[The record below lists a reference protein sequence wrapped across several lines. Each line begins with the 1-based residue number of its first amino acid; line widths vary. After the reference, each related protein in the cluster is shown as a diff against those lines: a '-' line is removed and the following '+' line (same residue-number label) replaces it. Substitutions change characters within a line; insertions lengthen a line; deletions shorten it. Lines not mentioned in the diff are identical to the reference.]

1 MDLEGLRINMNLDLD
16 GRVALVTGGARGIGK
31 SIAFALARHHTHVAL
46 VDVDEDSGHRSA
58 GELRDLGVQST
69 FQRCDVT
76 RADEVKNVID
86 ACRSEL
92 GGLDIL
98 VNNAGITRDG
108 LLLRAKED
116 DWQRVLDV
124 NLTGAFHFT
133 QASARY
139 LMKVDRGRVINIA
152 SVVGIMGNAGQSNYA
167 ASKGGLIAFTKAVA
181 RELAPRGVTVNAVAP
196 GFIETEM
203 TAGLDEKARQ
213 AMLQTI
219 PAGRYGSPDD
229 VANGVLF
236 LASDLASYITG
247 HVLVVSGGM
256 AM

>member
-1 MDLEGLRINMNLDLD
+1 MNLDLD

-31 SIAFALARHHTHVAL
+31 SIALTLARHHAHVAL
-46 VDVDEDSGHRSA
+46 VDVDDDSGQRSA
-58 GELRDLGVQST
+58 GELRELGIQST
-69 FQRCDVT
+69 FLRCDVT
-76 RADEVKNVID
+76 RADEVKDVID
-86 ACRSEL
+86 TCRSEL

-108 LLLRAKED
+108 LLLRAKDD

-133 QASARY
+133 RAAAKY
-139 LMKVDRGRVINIA
+139 LMKIDRGRVINIA

-181 RELAPRGVTVNAVAP
+181 KELAPRGVTVNAVAP